1 MANKVGK
8 SMRRIIRILQEVGPC
23 GRASVHD
30 HYQEISRHQVSKYLD
45 RATVMGLV
53 TVEKGLGSKANYSV
67 YKAVDNWEYL
77 ADARKT
83 KHLPVRNPPSR
94 TFWSGI
100 SSVFGA

>member
-30 HYQEISRHQVSKYLD
+30 HYQEISRHQVSKYLH
-45 RATVMGLV
+45 RAVLMGLV
-53 TVEKGLGSKANYSV
+53 EVEKGLGSKANYSI
-67 YKAVDNWEYL
+67 YKAVDNWELL
-77 ADARKT
+77 ADTRKT
-83 KHLPVRNPPSR
+83 KNLPVRTPPSR
-94 TFWSGI
+94 TFWSGV